1 MKKKKLSLSG
11 SVRANFLTIAW
22 FGICLADAQQTLE
35 TKYRMTGEAV
45 TSAFEAQRE
54 IIQRSSAVI
63 YSGKD
68 EIAYGTVISSDG
80 YLLTKAS
87 VLEGIEKLSMR
98 VDTEIFEEVKMISRD
113 EMWDVALLKVN
124 SSNLVPVKYAP
135 SSDLKRGTWVIVNG
149 VTSRS
154 KRRVLAGIISA
165 EAREI
170 LPEGGTA
177 LGVQLEEKKGNLLIK
192 DIIGGS
198 GAEEAGLLKKDQIT
212 ALESK
217 QIRSLE
223 DFIEKM
229 KAAKA
234 GSKVKI
240 RVLRNSKEI
249 EFDVSISARNELL
262 PEESR
267 NDQMSGIVSKRRS
280 GFQRVIQHDV
290 FGAKQTMGGPVLNL
304 DGQAIGMNIARVN
317 RAETFAIPVEEL
329 RELAERL
336 IHSANP

>member
-1 MKKKKLSLSG
+1 MKKKQPSLSG
-11 SVRANFLTIAW
+11 SVRANFLIIAW
-22 FGICLADAQQTLE
+22 FCVCLAEAQQNLE

-54 IIQRSSAVI
+54 IIQSSSAVI

-87 VLEGIEKLSMR
+87 ELEGIEKLFVR
-98 VDTEIFEEVKMISRD
+98 VDAEIFEEVKIITRD
-113 EMWDVALLKVN
+113 ELWDVALLKVN
-124 SSNLVPVKYAP
+124 ASNLVPVKYAP

-170 LPEGGTA
+170 LPEGGA
-177 LGVQLEEKKGNLLIK
+177 VLGVQLEETKGKIVIK
-192 DIIGGS
+192 QIVAGS
-198 GAEEAGLLKKDQIT
+198 GAEDAGLLKNDQIT
-212 ALESK
+212 AVEAQEL
-217 QIRSLE
+217 RGLE
-223 DFIEKM
+223 DFTEKI

-240 RVLRNSKEI
+240 RILRNSKEMEI
-249 EFDVSISARNELL
+249 EVSISAHNELF

-280 GFQRVIQHDV
+280 GFPRVIQHDV

-304 DGQAIGMNIARVN
+304 DGQAIGMNIARAN

-329 RELAERL
+329 RELAEHL

>member
-1 MKKKKLSLSG
+1 MEKNQQSLSG
-11 SVRANFLTIAW
+11 SVRANFLIIAW
-22 FGICLADAQQTLE
+22 LGICIANAQQNLE

-45 TSAFEAQRE
+45 TSAFESQRE
-54 IIQRSSAVI
+54 IIQSSSAVI
-63 YSGKD
+63 YLGRN

-80 YLLTKAS
+80 YLLSKAS
-87 VLEGIEKLSMR
+87 ELEGIEKISVR
-98 VDTEIFEEVKMISRD
+98 VDAAVFEEVKIVATD

-124 SSNLVPVKYAP
+124 ASNLVPVKYAS

-154 KRRVLAGIISA
+154 KRRVLAGIISS

-170 LPEGGTA
+170 LPEGGA
-177 LGVQLEEKKGNLLIK
+177 VLGVQLEENKGRILIK
-192 DIIGGS
+192 KIVEDS
-198 GAEEAGLLKKDQIT
+198 GAEQAGLLANDQIT
-212 ALESK
+212 ALESQK
-217 QIRSLE
+217 VKDLE
-223 DFIEKM
+223 DFTEKM

-240 RVLRNSKEI
+240 RILRNSKEM
-249 EFDVSISARNELL
+249 EFEVSISAHNELF

-267 NDQMSGIVSKRRS
+267 NDQMSGIVSRRRS

-304 DGQAIGMNIARVN
+304 DGQAIGMNIARAN